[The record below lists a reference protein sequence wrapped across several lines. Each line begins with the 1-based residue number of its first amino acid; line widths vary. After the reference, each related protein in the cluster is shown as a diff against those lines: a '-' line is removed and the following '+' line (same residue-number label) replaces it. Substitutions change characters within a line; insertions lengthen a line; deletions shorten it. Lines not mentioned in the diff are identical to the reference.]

1 MKATRTFIG
10 LVMALALVAA
20 PATFA
25 QAGEQ
30 QMPPKEERIG
40 WYHEAQIVDY
50 DFIKDYAVLP
60 KREDVTIIDS
70 RPARKYSAGHVPT
83 AVLMPDS
90 KFEEMA
96 AGVLPEDKNQLLIF
110 YCGGYHCK
118 LSHKSA
124 FKAEAMGYDNIKVYA
139 AGSPDWK
146 AKGAVMSIDTAQL
159 QQMMAG
165 EDPVMI
171 VDSRPKGRKYDAGH
185 VPGALSIPDSQ
196 FELYAGMLPADK
208 ATNLVFY
215 CGGFICKLSDNSA
228 RKAMDLGYTKVK
240 TYQAGFPAWKKEVGM
255 VAMNVAPETAP
266 AAAAAPAMPA
276 AGEGVMPI
284 DEFKAIL
291 ADRPDDVLIVDV
303 RDVEEYAAGAI
314 PGSINMP
321 VGGLDD
327 TMFELPDDKRIV
339 FVCTSGGRSGEAYDL
354 VQLLRPEL
362 NVVFVD
368 AVIKYNKDGTVEIT
382 AH

>member
-1 MKATRTFIG
+1 MKVTRTLIG
-10 LVMALALVAA
+10 LVMALALVAG

-25 QAGEQ
+25 QAEEQ
-30 QMPPKEERIG
+30 KMPPKEERIG
-40 WYHEAQIVDY
+40 WFHDAKIVDY
-50 DFIKDYAVLP
+50 DFIKGYAVLP
-60 KREDVTIIDS
+60 KRDDVMIIDS
-70 RPARKYSAGHVPT
+70 RPARKYSAGHIPT
-83 AVLMPDS
+83 SVLMPDS

-96 AGVLPEDKNQLLIF
+96 AGILPEAKDQLLIF

-124 FKAEAMGYDNIKVYA
+124 YKAEKMGYSNIKVYA

-146 AKGAVMSIDTAQL
+146 AKGEVMSIDTAML

-165 EDPVMI
+165 EDPVLI

-185 VPGALSIPDSQ
+185 IPGALSIPDKQ
-196 FELYAGMLPADK
+196 FEKYAGMLPTDK

-228 RKAMDLGYTKVK
+228 RKAMALGYKKVK
-240 TYQAGFPAWKKEVGM
+240 TYQAGFPAWKKEVGV
-255 VAMNVAPETAP
+255 VAKNVTPDTAT

-276 AGEGVMPI
+276 AGEGIMSI
-284 DEFKAIL
+284 ADFKAAL
-291 ADRPDDVLIVDV
+291 ATPPADLLIVDV
-303 RDVEEYAAGAI
+303 RDAEEFAAGAI
-314 PGSINMP
+314 PGSLNMP

-339 FVCTSGGRSGEAYDL
+339 FTCTSGGRSGEAYDL
-354 VQLLRPEL
+354 VKLLRPEL
-362 NVVFVD
+362 KAVFVD
-368 AVIKYNKDGTVEIT
+368 AVVKYNKDGTVEIT